1 MEAAQRHVPG
11 TIPWVKKLTV
21 PGIVT
26 PEILAHEWEGKG
38 SRGSPYLVTFFDN
51 DPVDPLQFPS
61 SLQWT
66 LCVAAG
72 YVTFSVAFISS
83 AYASGIPGIS
93 RDLGGSAE
101 STTLGLSLFVLG
113 FVFGPLIWGPTSGE
127 HAYTF
132 SLDNGTD
139 TVTELFGRRYISII
153 STIIHVALNVAI
165 CFCQS
170 LVPLLVLRLL
180 SGAFGAAPL
189 TNSGGIIADTFPPK
203 TRGLAITV
211 YALVPLF
218 APVLGPIIGGFVA
231 DAFGWRWLMGLMALL
246 SASALTVSIFG
257 LPETYAPVLLRKR
270 AENLSNMTGAVYV
283 SAMAAKSGG
292 KPQFTKSLAT
302 TLSRPFILAVHE
314 PIILC
319 LALYQA
325 VVFGILYLT
334 FAAFPIVYGNR
345 GWSPGLSGLSFLGV
359 LVGTLSS
366 VIYQIWDNRRYVRLL
381 NEMAPE
387 PAPPEARLL
396 GCCVG
401 SVSIVVGLF
410 WFAWTN
416 GPNTHAFIS
425 IAAGIPF
432 GFGVVLVTIGSTN
445 YLVDSY
451 TVYAASALTVC
462 ICGRA
467 VLGATFPLF
476 ARGIYER
483 LGVHWGSSIPALLAL
498 LCTPFPF
505 AFYRY
510 GPDIRARCKYAGK
523 AEKALQRATRPRANN
538 GDAKSDTQPL
548 LETQS
553 SIKSYSIRK

>member
-1 MEAAQRHVPG
+1 M
-11 TIPWVKKLTV
+11 LT
-21 PGIVT
+21 P
-26 PEILAHEWEGKG
+26 KYY
-38 SRGSPYLVTFFDN
+38 R
-51 DPVDPLQFPS
+51 
-61 SLQWT
+61 
-66 LCVAAG
+66 
-72 YVTFSVAFISS
+72 
-83 AYASGIPGIS
+83 
-93 RDLGGSAE
+93 
-101 STTLGLSLFVLG
+101 
-113 FVFGPLIWGPTSGE
+113 
-127 HAYTF
+127 
-132 SLDNGTD
+132 
-139 TVTELFGRRYISII
+139 
-153 STIIHVALNVAI
+153 
-165 CFCQS
+165 
-170 LVPLLVLRLL
+170 
-180 SGAFGAAPL
+180 L
-189 TNSGGIIADTFPPK
+189 TNSGGMIADTFPPK

-246 SASALTVSIFG
+246 SASALTVSLIT

-270 AENLSNMTGAVYV
+270 AERLSNMTGAIFV
-283 SAMAAKSGG
+283 SVMAPRHDAKPKLSN
-292 KPQFTKSLAT
+292 SLAT
-302 TLSRPFILAVHE
+302 ALSRPFLLAVHE

-345 GWSPGLSGLSFLGV
+345 GWSPGLNGLSFLGV

-366 VIYQIWDNRRYVRLL
+366 VIFQFWDNRRYVRLL
-381 NEMAPE
+381 HHLAPE
-387 PAPPEARLL
+387 AAPPEARLL

-416 GPNTHAFIS
+416 GPDMHALVS

-451 TVYAASALTVC
+451 TVFAASALTVC

-476 ARGIYER
+476 ARGIYEK
-483 LGVHWGSSIPALLAL
+483 LGVHWGSTIPACLAL
-498 LCTPFPF
+498 VCTPFPF
-505 AFYRY
+505 VFYRY
-510 GPDIRARCKYAGK
+510 GPDIRARCKYAGL
-523 AEKALQRATRPRANN
+523 AERNLERARRPRVDRV
-538 GDAKSDTQPL
+538 DAKDETVPL
-548 LETQS
+548 LESITS
-553 SIKSYSIRK
+553 SKDYSTTN